1 MSAMNDRS
9 NTVRSYD
16 AIDQDIDEAERN
28 ESPNANPNIRRGESS
43 NLLITPGKIQQPKR
57 KPLMTDSGG
66 RQIRSGSNTSATCSW
81 LVVFISYILAVL
93 LGSTGYYNMRQ
104 SLQATNR
111 TVLSLTTQIV
121 DNQNENNFVVTD
133 LQNQLLEQHIIIKRL
148 SNLSNA
154 YVLEVMQNTKTDI
167 YDQMSIAQLTML
179 NNVEII
185 KLNVTHE
192 IADSRILVNDMLLKS
207 AHTLQIAQA
216 NMTTKLFETKKE
228 YDIVANKAVT
238 AVRLVQ
244 ANVTQ
249 QLEHNTEQLES
260 VVHITKVA
268 VEAAQRNFT
277 ANLARSRQ
285 ELSDAMHDTDIAI
298 ASAENNVTAKL
309 NKSAIEFKAAVTT
322 ATHQLDVIQ
331 HNVSLSLSLMSG
343 TLRATSADLNAQ
355 VETAKITI
363 HQEVEAVQASI
374 EEYVAFTDRKF
385 ASENDFVRYQLA
397 GTLYYN
403 LISLNN
409 CMIRTIMVYVD
420 FV

>member
-16 AIDQDIDEAERN
+16 AIDQDIDDAERN

-57 KPLMTDSGG
+57 NPMMTDSGG
-66 RQIRSGSNTSATCSW
+66 RQIRSGINTSAMCSW
-81 LVVFISYILAVL
+81 FIVFISYILAVL

-111 TVLSLTTQIV
+111 TVMSLTTQIV

-185 KLNVTHE
+185 KLNVTQK
-192 IADSRILVNDMLLKS
+192 IADSQILVNDMLMKS
-207 AHTLQIAQA
+207 AHTLQIAQS

-228 YDIVANKAVT
+228 YDLVANKAVT

-249 QLEHNTEQLES
+249 QLEHNTAQLES
-260 VVHITKVA
+260 VVEITKVA

-397 GTLYYN
+397 GTLHYIMI
-403 LISLNN
+403 LLNN
-409 CMIRTIMVYVD
+409 CIVSTITFHVD
-420 FV
+420 NV